1 MKEGPS
7 LESLMD
13 RLAAIPAVFTGEFD
27 KIGSGKSGAVLPA
40 IVNDLLLDTGDK
52 PLSADE
58 IKALENTAGEKNYYR
73 LVAILC
79 HIYHDQ
85 FFLENKP
92 GAGLVRKLIFSKK
105 LKSLGAV
112 TDSDS
117 VFISDPDR
125 REELCRLA
133 LLAVNMFPAGED
145 ENRSRER
152 LTTLD
157 SIERKK
163 ILDKT
168 RQAQQRAREIREA
181 MLRKEAEEAAS
192 KMSRE

>member
-40 IVNDLLLDTGDK
+40 IVYDLLLDTGDK